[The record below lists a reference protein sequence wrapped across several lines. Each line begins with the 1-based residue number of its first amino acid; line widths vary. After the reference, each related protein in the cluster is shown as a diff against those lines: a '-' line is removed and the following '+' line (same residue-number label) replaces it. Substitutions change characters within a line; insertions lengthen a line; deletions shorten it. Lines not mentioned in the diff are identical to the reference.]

1 MSIRVDLMKEGEFR
15 HQGAV
20 SGAFIVRITLA
31 SLLGFGVLFGFISFM
46 RMRTAQNDLVAAENI
61 WEMRKPYYEKIQAM
75 KKDLATEK
83 KLSKELDGW
92 KRSRIAWHEQLFALQ
107 KLIPSS
113 MQLQQLSIRGDL
125 KFGKPPPRPAVKKK
139 ENKEDKEKKKKKKK
153 KAPVISVGTPFREY
167 SIRLMGRTS
176 GEKAEYVV
184 VQFVRVLDRST
195 AYRSLLKSIKLLSLN
210 RDTTSDTGQNDQRFV
225 IEAMTVKRDIR

>member
-15 HQGAV
+15 RQGAV

-31 SLLGFGVLFGFISFM
+31 SLFGFGVLFGFLAFV
-46 RMRTAQNDLVAAENI
+46 RMRIAQNDLEAAENI

-83 KLSKELDGW
+83 SLSKELDGW

-107 KLIPSS
+107 KLIPSA
-113 MQLQQLSIRGDL
+113 MQLRRVSIRGDL
-125 KFGKPPPRPAVKKK
+125 GFEKPPARAAVKVKS
-139 ENKEDKEKKKKKKK
+139 EGGKKKKPKV
-153 KAPVISVGTPFREY
+153 APNIPFREY
-167 SIRLMGRTS
+167 SIRLEGRTS
-176 GEKAEYVV
+176 GKKAEDVV

-195 AYRSLLKSIKLLSLN
+195 SYHALLNSIKLLSLN
-210 RDTTSDTGQNDQRFV
+210 RDTTGDAGQNDQRFV
-225 IEAMTVKRDIR
+225 IEAMTVKQRIK